1 MKVVSYARYAANVA
15 LAHGHAMITRV
26 NVAVTPSAV
35 AIGLRGLVVV
45 VIDVLRATTTIT
57 RALENGAQSV
67 IPCLEPEDAIAVR
80 NRVGRDRVLLGG
92 ERESRKINGFDLDN
106 SPASYD
112 AAVVTGKTVAF
123 TTTNGTRA
131 LQRVGHAGATAVLCG
146 ALNNRAAIASA
157 LAAFDAREALLV
169 CAGQDGEFSFED
181 FFCAG
186 AIASTCSERFA
197 DVALSDAALAAAVT
211 FRNGA
216 DRVADAIASGEH
228 AQSLATLGFRAD
240 IVDAARLDISS
251 IVPIYRDGEIFRN

>member
-1 MKVVSYARYAANVA
+1 VIA
-15 LAHGHAMITRV
+15 RV

-57 RALENGAQSV
+57 RALENGAQAV

-106 SPASYD
+106 SPASY
-112 AAVVTGKTVAF
+112 AASIVTGKTVAF

-131 LQRVGHAGATAVLCG
+131 LQRVGHAGAVSVFCG
-146 ALNNRAAIASA
+146 SLNNRAAIVTA
-157 LAAFDAREALLV
+157 LASVDAREALLV

-186 AIASTCSERFA
+186 AIANLCLERFPA
-197 DVALSDAALAAAVT
+197 VALSDAALAAAVT

-216 DRVADAIASGEH
+216 DRIADAIASGEH
-228 AQSLATLGFRAD
+228 AQSLALLGFRND
-240 IVDAARLDISS
+240 IVDAARLDCSP
-251 IVPIYRDGEIFRN
+251 IVPVYRDGEIFRT

>member
-1 MKVVSYARYAANVA
+1 
-15 LAHGHAMITRV
+15 MIVRV

-35 AIGLRGLVVV
+35 AIGLRGFAIV

-92 ERESRKINGFDLDN
+92 ERDSRKINGFDLDN

-112 AAVVTGKTVAF
+112 AAIVTAKTVAF

-131 LQRVGHAGATAVLCG
+131 LQRVGHAGASAVYCG
-146 ALNNRAAIASA
+146 SLNNRFAIVTA
-157 LAAFDAREALLV
+157 LGAVDAREALLV

-186 AIASTCSERFA
+186 AIASSCSERFPNI
-197 DVALSDAALAAAVT
+197 ALSDAALAAAVT
-211 FRNGA
+211 YRNGA
-216 DRVADAIASGEH
+216 DRIADAIASGEH
-228 AQSLATLGFRAD
+228 AQSLAALGFRDD

-251 IVPIYRDGEIFRN
+251 VVPVYRDGEIFRT

>member
-1 MKVVSYARYAANVA
+1 MEVVSIRT
-15 LAHGHAMITRV
+15 MMKRV
-26 NVAVTPSAV
+26 NVAVTPAAV
-35 AIGLRGLVVV
+35 AIGLRGFVVV

-92 ERESRKINGFDLDN
+92 ERGSQKINGFDLDN
-106 SPASYD
+106 SPASYES
-112 AAVVTGKTVAF
+112 ATIMGKTVAF

-131 LQRVGHAGATAVLCG
+131 LQRVGHAGAAAVLCG
-146 ALNNRAAIASA
+146 SLNNRDAIVTAIAAI
-157 LAAFDAREALLV
+157 DAKEALLV

-186 AIASTCSERFA
+186 AIANECSERFP

-211 FRNGA
+211 YRNGEH
-216 DRVADAIASGEH
+216 RIADAIASGEH
-228 AQSLATLGFRAD
+228 AQSLGALGFGED
-240 IVDAARLDISS
+240 IIEAARLDISS
-251 IVPIYRDGEIFRN
+251 VIPIYRDGEIFRL

>member
-1 MKVVSYARYAANVA
+1 
-15 LAHGHAMITRV
+15 MITRID
-26 NVAVTPSAV
+26 VAVTPSTV

-57 RALENGAQSV
+57 HALENGAQTV

-92 ERESRKINGFDLDN
+92 ERESKKIVGFDLDN

-112 AAVVTGKTVAF
+112 RAIVSGKTVAF

-146 ALNNRAAIASA
+146 SLINREAVVTALGAI
-157 LAAFDAREALLV
+157 DAREALLV

-186 AIASTCSERFA
+186 AIADQCLTRFP
-197 DVALSDAALAAAVT
+197 DVSISDAGLAAVVT
-211 FRNGA
+211 FRNGQHHI
-216 DRVADAIASGEH
+216 ADAIGSGEH
-228 AQSLATLGFRAD
+228 AQALAALGFGDD
-240 IVDAARLDISS
+240 IKAAAQIDTIA
-251 IVPIYRDGEIFRN
+251 IVPTYRDGEIFRS

>member
-1 MKVVSYARYAANVA
+1 
-15 LAHGHAMITRV
+15 MIARV

-35 AIGLRGLVVV
+35 AIGLRGLAVV

-57 RALENGAQSV
+57 RALESGAAAV

-106 SPASYD
+106 SPAPYE
-112 AAVVTGKTVAF
+112 AAIVSGKTVAF
-123 TTTNGTRA
+123 TTTNGSRA
-131 LQRVGHAGATAVLCG
+131 LQRVGHAGASAVLCG
-146 ALNNRAAIASA
+146 SLINRDAVVRALGAIE
-157 LAAFDAREALLV
+157 AREALLV

-186 AIASTCSERFA
+186 AIANMCIEAFPLIT
-197 DVALSDAALAAAVT
+197 LSDAALAAAVT

-216 DRVADAIASGEH
+216 GRVADAIASGEH
-228 AQSLATLGFRAD
+228 AQSLAALGFGND
-240 IVDAARLDISS
+240 IVDAARLDTSA
-251 IVPIYRDGEIFRN
+251 IVPVYRDGEIFRS

>member
-1 MKVVSYARYAANVA
+1 MIARVD
-15 LAHGHAMITRV
+15 
-26 NVAVTPSAV
+26 VAVTPSAV

-106 SPASYD
+106 SPASYE
-112 AAVVTGKTVAF
+112 ASIVTAKTVAF

-131 LQRVGHAGATAVLCG
+131 LQRVGHAGATAVLC
-146 ALNNRAAIASA
+146 ASLNNREAIVNAIAA
-157 LAAFDAREALLV
+157 VDAREALLV

-186 AIASTCSERFA
+186 AVASLYIERF
-197 DVALSDAALAAAVT
+197 DSVTLSDAALAAAVT

-216 DRVADAIASGEH
+216 DRIADAIASGEH
-228 AQSLATLGFRAD
+228 AQSLAALGFNGD
-240 IVDAARLDISS
+240 IMDAAQLDTSTV
-251 IVPIYRDGEIFRN
+251 VPVYRDGEIFRS